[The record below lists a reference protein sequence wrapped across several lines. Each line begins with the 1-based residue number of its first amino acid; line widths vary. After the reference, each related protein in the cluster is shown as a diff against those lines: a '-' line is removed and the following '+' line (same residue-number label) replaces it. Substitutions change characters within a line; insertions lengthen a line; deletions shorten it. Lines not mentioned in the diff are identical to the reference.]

1 MVTFRQ
7 WRIFNSFLQDSTF
20 TMLTDALVLSI
31 WKVAIMKPDDFMYFD
46 SFFLAGVSYSM
57 ILRLSVA

>member
-1 MVTFRQ
+1 MLSFRQ
-7 WRIFNSFLQDSTF
+7 WHIFNSFLQDSTF

-31 WKVAIMKPDDFMYFD
+31 WKVAIMKPEIFMCFD

-57 ILRLSVA
+57 TLQLSMA